1 MSFLYNIFL
10 MGLIAAAIP
19 LLLHLLSKRRLPLIP
34 FSTLEFLQKLQKK
47 KARRVRLKQILL
59 LIIRT
64 LAITAV
70 VLAFARPALQSA
82 GSGGSEASVDVV
94 IVYDDS
100 FNSHAKTRDGTIF
113 SLVRKRVYD
122 VLELTEPNDRIT
134 VIPLSQPSRM
144 LSVGHGQLEILRDRL
159 DNSRESYFAPDIPG
173 AYANVDSLLKDSP
186 YFNREIFL
194 VSSFYSPEWDSLA
207 VASEVESER
216 RFILPVGT
224 DKLDNVSIDNV
235 LTENTIIR
243 PGKPIDLTAT
253 ISNHSD
259 KPVKDALVSVYLDGS
274 RIAQAAL
281 DLPAE
286 GAIDHSFA
294 VTPGRT
300 GEVSGWIKFDNGDVL
315 QADDRGFFTLN
326 IPDHIRILAV
336 VEEGIS
342 QRILKAAISSE
353 ALDFF
358 KINWVTPKAWEA
370 VSLAA
375 YDVVLL
381 GGVQSIS
388 SGASD
393 RMVDF
398 VSQGGGLVIFQDRN
412 ADLAN
417 LSRGLWQKLGFAGA
431 KGVSSDNVITWG
443 KYDLKHPLF
452 RGIFD
457 KSGSP
462 RSPLL
467 NFVVDFAVNK
477 SDHVIIPLA
486 NGNPFLIERSLGN
499 GRALLYTT
507 SLDPNAG
514 DFVMTGIFAP
524 LLVRSMAYTVSRS
537 SADEKF
543 FRAGD
548 ICCVI
553 LHRNDVSSLTVETPD
568 DDLLDVMPTPVS
580 GGVEYELGILQTP
593 GIYEFRNGKDLVY
606 NVAAN
611 SPLQQSDLWQRD
623 LKELSDRI
631 GGRAIINSSEEDL
644 RSRIIKMRF
653 GRELWAHFAGLF
665 LILLLAESI
674 IVRIWKKNT

>member
-1 MSFLYNIFL
+1 
-10 MGLIAAAIP
+10 MGLFAAAIP

-47 KARRVRLKQILL
+47 KARRVQLKQILL

-64 LAITAV
+64 LAIAAV

-82 GSGGSEASVDVV
+82 GSNGSEASVDVV
-94 IVYDDS
+94 VVYDDS
-100 FNSHAKTRDGTIF
+100 FNSHAETRDGTIF
-113 SLVRKRVYD
+113 SLVRKRVHD

-159 DNSRESYFAPDIPG
+159 DNSRETNFAPDIPSTW
-173 AYANVDSLLKDSP
+173 ANVDSLLKDSP
-186 YFNREIFL
+186 YFNREIFI

-207 VASEVESER
+207 MTSEVESER
-216 RFILPVGT
+216 RFILPVGVE
-224 DKLDNVSIDNV
+224 KLDNVSIDNV
-235 LTENTIIR
+235 FTENTILR
-243 PGKPIDLTAT
+243 PDKPIDLTAT
-253 ISNHSD
+253 IANHSD
-259 KPVKDALVSVYLDGS
+259 KPVKDALVSVYLDGN

-286 GAIDHSFA
+286 GAIDHSF
-294 VTPGRT
+294 TIMPGRT
-300 GEVSGWIKFDNGDVL
+300 GNISGWIKYDNGDAL

-336 VEEGIS
+336 VQEGIN

-358 KINWVTPKAWEA
+358 QVNWVTPQAWESM
-370 VSLAA
+370 SLTG
-375 YDVVLL
+375 YDAVLL
-381 GGVQSIS
+381 SGVKAISGG
-388 SGASD
+388 AAD

-417 LSRGLWQKLGFAGA
+417 LSRGFWQKLGFAGA
-431 KGVSSDNVITWG
+431 KGVSDNAVITWG
-443 KYDLKHPLF
+443 KYDLNHPLF

-462 RSPLL
+462 RSPMQ

-486 NGNPFLIERSLGN
+486 NGNPFLIERSVGN

-507 SLDPNAG
+507 TLDPNAG
-514 DFVMTGIFAP
+514 DFIMTGIFAP

-537 SADEKF
+537 SADDKF
-543 FRAGD
+543 YRAGD
-548 ICCVI
+548 VCSVL

-568 DDLLDVMPTPVS
+568 DDLLDLAPTPVS
-580 GGVEYELGILQTP
+580 GGVEYELGVLQSP
-593 GIYEFRNGKDLVY
+593 GIYEFRNGKDIVHSIA
-606 NVAAN
+606 VN
-611 SPLQQSDLWQRD
+611 SPLRQSSLAQVN
-623 LKELSDRI
+623 LKELSNRI

-665 LILLLAESI
+665 LILLIAESI
-674 IVRIWKKNT
+674 ISRIWKKEE